1 MLAQDARKHLCTGF
15 EGNAP
20 IHAAS
25 LKKEAEKHAKFK
37 EDKVYGV
44 AINSNDHFF
53 SLRVHL
59 L

>member
-1 MLAQDARKHLCTGF
+1 MLSHDCRKHLCTGY

-20 IHAAS
+20 IHAKS
-25 LKKEAEKHAKFK
+25 LKIEAEKHAKFK

-44 AINSNDHFF
+44 AIKPNDNFF
-53 SLRVHL
+53 ALRVHL